1 MKKIVKIERMVSMDN
16 KNIKKASPSENWDD
30 IRKRLNIS
38 PEQEAEIQLELDII
52 NATIEARKKNKLTQ
66 TELAEKTGLKQSV
79 IARFEKSKNSPRIDT
94 TIKMLLPMGYTLRV
108 MPVDKD
114 NIPVQ

>member
-1 MKKIVKIERMVSMDN
+1 MDSKDN
-16 KNIKKASPSENWDD
+16 KKVSPSESWDV
-30 IRKRLNIS
+30 IREQLNLT
-38 PEQEAEIQLELDII
+38 PEQQAEIQLEVDII

-79 IARFEKSKNSPRIDT
+79 IARFEKNKNSPRIDT

-108 MPVDKD
+108 MPVDKKK
-114 NIPVQ
+114 ISIQQ